1 LICKP
6 HGKNITLLS
15 TQIPFKKK
23 NIIKGTEWNGHKK
36 NKINKGTK
44 EEIKGK
50 QMREIIK
57 DKTRLIK

>member
-1 LICKP
+1 MD
-6 HGKNITLLS
+6 
-15 TQIPFKKK
+15 TQKK
-23 NIIKGTEWNGHKK
+23 
-36 NKINKGTK
+36 KINKGTK